1 MAAFDDAIEGYL
13 AYARIDRGLAQNSLE
28 AYARDLT
35 TLAEWLHDQQD
46 IDDPAEITRD
56 HLTGYMGFLFDS
68 GRGLRTAARHRI
80 AFRQLFR
87 FLTEEGI
94 LKADPSLL
102 IEAPRH
108 GLKLPSVLSEPQ
120 VEALLAA
127 PFTDTPIGQRDAA
140 MLEVL
145 YATGLRVT
153 ELVRLRREDLN
164 ISAGWILVR
173 GKGSKERIVPIGDR
187 AIKLLDVYSAGGR
200 AALDPT
206 GVVPWVFISPRG
218 GPLTRQ
224 AFWYRVK
231 HYTKLAG
238 IRVDVSPHT
247 LRHAFATHLLEH
259 GADLRAVQLMLGHAD
274 LSTTQIY
281 THIARE
287 RLKRIHATAH
297 PRG

>member
-1 MAAFDDAIEGYL
+1 MSSFDDAIEGYL
-13 AYARIDRGLAQNSLE
+13 AYARVDRGLAQNSLE

-35 TLAEWLHDQQD
+35 TLAEWLHEQQD
-46 IDDPAEITRD
+46 IREPGEVTRD

-87 FLTEEGI
+87 FLVEESI
-94 LKADPSLL
+94 IKVDPSLL
-102 IEAPRH
+102 VEAPRP
-108 GLKLPSVLSEPQ
+108 GRKLPSVLSEAQ
-120 VEALLAA
+120 VESLLAA
-127 PFTDTPIGQRDAA
+127 PHTDTMIGQRDAA

-187 AIKLLDVYSAGGR
+187 AVKLLDVYGAGGR
-200 AALDPT
+200 AELDPT

-231 HYTKLAG
+231 HYTKLAD
-238 IRVDVSPHT
+238 ISTDVSPHT